1 MQNLHVD
8 CYHRENHAKPING
21 AGTLK
26 GNMSSSCVA
35 VFTPTQRHPP
45 SIENST
51 IPDHLP
57 NNKQSIPQQ

>member
-21 AGTLK
+21 VYVERKHELI
-26 GNMSSSCVA
+26 MSARVY
-35 VFTPTQRHPP
+35 TPHSQ
-45 SIENST
+45 SIENPT

-57 NNKQSIPQQ
+57 NNKQSMPKQ